1 METGEIQFRT
11 AAIGGFLK
19 QDVLDYIEKANR
31 EHRERLEQLEKELA
45 AVKGERDALKE
56 RAAGLEKDSLE
67 RRNQLDHLTG
77 QVESLTAQLA
87 QREKELEEIRGE
99 SKLQDE
105 LQGELSDQMSDLKAR
120 LSKAERGARAY
131 EAIKDRT
138 AGIELEAH
146 YRAQAVEA
154 AAQVQVDK
162 TRREVEQWI
171 AKVQG
176 SYDQMRS
183 DIDATISH
191 ASGELERVRR
201 SMEHLTEEFGVHD
214 DALKAILR
222 TYEESVGHK
231 QAPTPLP
238 LEEA

>member
-1 METGEIQFRT
+1 METGEFQFRT

-19 QDVLDYIEKANR
+19 QDVLDYIERANR
-31 EHRERLEQLEKELA
+31 EHRERIEQLEKELA
-45 AVKGERDALKE
+45 AVKGERDELKE
-56 RAAGLEKDSLE
+56 RTGTLEKDSLE
-67 RRNQLDHLTG
+67 RRNQLAGLSD
-77 QVESLTAQLA
+77 QVEELRSRLH
-87 QREKELEEIRGE
+87 QREQELEEIRGE
-99 SKLQDE
+99 SRLQDE

-120 LSKAERGARAY
+120 LSKAEHAAKAY

-146 YRAQAVEA
+146 CRAQAVEA

-162 TRREVEQWI
+162 TRHEVEQWI

-201 SMEHLTEEFGVHD
+201 SMEKLTGEFGVHD
-214 DALKAILR
+214 DALKGILR
-222 TYEESVGHK
+222 TYQEAVGHK
-231 QAPTPLP
+231 QAPAPLP
-238 LEEA
+238 LEEK